1 VGTGQDGRL
10 RKPGQTGGTAIKSL
24 YLLAHG
30 FPRFFGVIIKDKDNI
45 EKGLTDGVLWNGGGI
60 IFGKYWSTVYL
71 NHE

>member
-30 FPRFFGVIIKDKDNI
+30 IPRFFGVIIMEKENI
-45 EKGLTDGVLWNGGGI
+45 TKGLLGECLGMGVKLFLGNLRQG
-60 IFGKYWSTVYL
+60 FT
-71 NHE
+71 